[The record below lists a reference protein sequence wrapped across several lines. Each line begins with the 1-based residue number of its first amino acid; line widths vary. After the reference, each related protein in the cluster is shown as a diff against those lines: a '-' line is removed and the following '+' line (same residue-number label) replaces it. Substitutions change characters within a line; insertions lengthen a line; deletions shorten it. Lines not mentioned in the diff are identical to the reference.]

1 MTLHNLKTN
10 GWKCNFI
17 LSRKSE
23 KVASSTSFM
32 DKAIIGI
39 KLGCCIYCLF
49 SCKFLLISVLALPFE
64 LCYSKCLYKGYLF
77 LSHAVNE
84 PNTILHMLKIMA
96 HLTAPLCIFVHLRII
111 RTRST
116 KKLH

>member
-23 KVASSTSFM
+23 EVASSTFFM
-32 DKAIIGI
+32 DEAIIGL

-49 SCKFLLISVLALPFE
+49 SCKFPLISVLALLFE
-64 LCYSKCLYKGYLF
+64 FSSNECLYKGYLVQG

-84 PNTILHMLKIMA
+84 ADTILHM
-96 HLTAPLCIFVHLRII
+96 F
-111 RTRST
+111 
-116 KKLH
+116 

>member
-23 KVASSTSFM
+23 EVASSISFM
-32 DKAIIGI
+32 EEAVIGI

-64 LCYSKCLYKGYLF
+64 LSNNEFLYRGYL
-77 LSHAVNE
+77 V
-84 PNTILHMLKIMA
+84 
-96 HLTAPLCIFVHLRII
+96 
-111 RTRST
+111 
-116 KKLH
+116 